1 MTLVQKAAEGAV
13 GTITLNQLEEH
24 NALSAAIIEDL
35 LEALAGLAGRGLP
48 GGHQFVRRAAR
59 PLLRGTLRS

>member
-13 GTITLNQLEEH
+13 GTITLNQLEKH
-24 NALSAAIIEDL
+24 NALSAAIIEVL

-48 GGHQFVRRAAR
+48 
-59 PLLRGTLRS
+59 